1 MVMEYMEIGSS
12 PYEEDCAQVGSNG
25 YVERAN
31 KELFAYMNQLKR
43 LFPAAESLNV
53 RFRIKWFSHDFGSY
67 GEVCMHWDTGNEEAD
82 VYVYEIEKE
91 LPGYWDEEAKK
102 ELGET
107 NE

>member
-43 LFPAAESLNV
+43 LFPAAESLGI

-67 GEVCMHWDTGNEEAD
+67 GEVVVKYSDANPDDEALALFLENNTPEFWDDIA
-82 VYVYEIEKE
+82 KE
-91 LPGYWDEEAKK
+91 R
-102 ELGET
+102 LGLL
-107 NE
+107 